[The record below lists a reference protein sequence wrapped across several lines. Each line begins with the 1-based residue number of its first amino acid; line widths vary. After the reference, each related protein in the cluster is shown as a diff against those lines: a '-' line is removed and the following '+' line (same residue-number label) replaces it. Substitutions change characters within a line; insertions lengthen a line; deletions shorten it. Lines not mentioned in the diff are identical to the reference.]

1 MSPNAFEAVLGRGL
15 HGMSRAFP
23 VAARRRGERFGTV
36 AMSSSPT
43 PCAAVVREA
52 KSEKYPAAWESSGG

>member
-1 MSPNAFEAVLGRGL
+1 MSPHPFEAGHGRGL
-15 HGMSRAFP
+15 KGMSRAFS
-23 VAARRRGERFGTV
+23 VAASRRGERFETV
-36 AMSSSPT
+36 AMPASPT